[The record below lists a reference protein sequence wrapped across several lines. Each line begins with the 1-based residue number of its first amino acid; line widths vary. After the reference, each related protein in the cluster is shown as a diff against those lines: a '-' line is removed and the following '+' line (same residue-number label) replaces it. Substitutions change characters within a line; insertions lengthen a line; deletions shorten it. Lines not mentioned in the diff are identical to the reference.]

1 MSFSTRFSPLSV
13 GAVSSIRSRVKA
25 WNFSSRARALDSG
38 MRSDSRGRYAS
49 SPAEAFSAKNWI
61 AFRNYDGAQLIY
73 FTQLVTMKCGLKEV
87 RFSLNGPSLEHTFE
101 LPKCN
106 WQVPF
111 NVGADTIPY
120 LSMPL
125 NTAKS
130 ISVQVTYADGEK
142 SRIYTYKP
150 CDVDGDTTCA
160 QLVE

>member
-1 MSFSTRFSPLSV
+1 MRTSV
-13 GAVSSIRSRVKA
+13 LALAAVSVS
-25 WNFSSRARALDSG
+25 LLL
-38 MRSDSRGRYAS
+38 S
-49 SPAEAFSAKNWI
+49 SPAQAQTAQQIRTMLDATTKNWV
-61 AFRNYDGAQLIY
+61 AFRNYDGSQLIY
-73 FTQLVTMKCGLKEV
+73 LTQLVTMKCGLKEV
-87 RFSLNGPSLEHTFE
+87 RFSLNSPALDHTFE
-101 LPKCN
+101 LPECN

-111 NVGADTIPY
+111 NVGSDTIPY

-125 NTAKS
+125 NTAQT